1 MIYVDHKVPQV
12 CKVFSIPVLLS
23 QVGMVFFLVIWGN
36 TTSKGIINIACK
48 CQIRVKLHL
57 FTHRFQGES
66 TYKLL
71 QLKVRK
77 PCVYLHC
84 FHWPCAIFRYRF
96 DARQVALYSLKWK
109 MEVLRFDSLNFIL
122 WKPLT
127 VAIVQKEHLGY
138 TVQKNEMSRLNIR
151 RGRKSGLSK
160 KKEHTLWCGGCKECT
175 IDII

>member
-12 CKVFSIPVLLS
+12 CKVFSRPVLLS

-77 PCVYLHC
+77 LVYTYIASVDHVP
-84 FHWPCAIFRYRF
+84 FSDTGSTPDR
-96 DARQVALYSLKWK
+96 
-109 MEVLRFDSLNFIL
+109 
-122 WKPLT
+122 
-127 VAIVQKEHLGY
+127 
-138 TVQKNEMSRLNIR
+138 
-151 RGRKSGLSK
+151 
-160 KKEHTLWCGGCKECT
+160 
-175 IDII
+175 